1 MPEDRKDR
9 REKMAK
15 EAKTNA
21 MRMLD
26 RQKVKYEAF
35 SYECDEFIDGIHS
48 ADKIGAPYDQ
58 SFKTLVMEGKSGGYF
73 VFVVPIEKEVD
84 RKAAAKAVGE
94 KTVDMIHVKDI
105 TKITG
110 YVRGGCSPLGMKKPY
125 PVVFD
130 ASAGEFEEIYV
141 SGGRI
146 GLTLKVPLADLLKV
160 TGEKLADMGYG
171 TGLHPNAPYVAV
183 KVPVFSFEKLHGVD
197 TQFGPEMK
205 STGEVLGLGK
215 NMQEWGVKPEIEAF
229 DPGMIANAAYYLKKG
244 VLKAPLHFQF
254 CMGCANGIAGI
265 LGYIGSG
272 LSGLLVGYVADAFGW
287 TRVFETIIVIAVI
300 GMFILISM
308 WSAPRDGYERAS
320 KIDYGDI
327 KE

>member
-94 KTVDMIHVKDI
+94 KTVDMIHVK
-105 TKITG
+105 
-110 YVRGGCSPLGMKKPY
+110 GMKKPY

-160 TGEKLADMGYG
+160 TGGKLADII
-171 TGLHPNAPYVAV
+171 
-183 KVPVFSFEKLHGVD
+183 
-197 TQFGPEMK
+197 MK
-205 STGEVLGLGK
+205 TE
-215 NMQEWGVKPEIEAF
+215 
-229 DPGMIANAAYYLKKG
+229 
-244 VLKAPLHFQF
+244 
-254 CMGCANGIAGI
+254 
-265 LGYIGSG
+265 
-272 LSGLLVGYVADAFGW
+272 
-287 TRVFETIIVIAVI
+287 
-300 GMFILISM
+300 
-308 WSAPRDGYERAS
+308 
-320 KIDYGDI
+320 
-327 KE
+327 

>member
-48 ADKIGAPYDQ
+48 ADK
-58 SFKTLVMEGKSGGYF
+58 E
-73 VFVVPIEKEVD
+73 
-84 RKAAAKAVGE
+84 
-94 KTVDMIHVKDI
+94 I

-160 TGEKLADMGYG
+160 TGGKLADII
-171 TGLHPNAPYVAV
+171 
-183 KVPVFSFEKLHGVD
+183 
-197 TQFGPEMK
+197 MK
-205 STGEVLGLGK
+205 TE
-215 NMQEWGVKPEIEAF
+215 
-229 DPGMIANAAYYLKKG
+229 
-244 VLKAPLHFQF
+244 
-254 CMGCANGIAGI
+254 
-265 LGYIGSG
+265 
-272 LSGLLVGYVADAFGW
+272 
-287 TRVFETIIVIAVI
+287 
-300 GMFILISM
+300 
-308 WSAPRDGYERAS
+308 
-320 KIDYGDI
+320 
-327 KE
+327 